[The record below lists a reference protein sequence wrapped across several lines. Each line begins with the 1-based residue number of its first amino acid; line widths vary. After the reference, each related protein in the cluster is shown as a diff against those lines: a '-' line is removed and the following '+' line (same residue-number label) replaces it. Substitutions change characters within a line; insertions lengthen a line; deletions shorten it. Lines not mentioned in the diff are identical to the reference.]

1 MSVAGTKAAIVEML
15 ESTLEHGILHEAK
28 YNVTCDFGNLKHSCV
43 GSELTKG
50 LFWGYV
56 YGEGAFGLLRLQ

>member
-28 YNVTCDFGNLKHSCV
+28 YNVTCDFGKFETQLCWLRTDK
-43 GSELTKG
+43 K
-50 LFWGYV
+50 
-56 YGEGAFGLLRLQ
+56 AFLGVRIW